1 MQNKELNPTI
11 NLHLGCAA
19 ETRSASIANDAL
31 PVVSTSYIVSSL
43 NLKAQKTQGFSLIEL
58 IMVIVIVGIM
68 ATMTTDIITL
78 PVKSYIDLE
87 RRTTLVDSAEMS
99 LRRMQRDIR
108 RALPNSIR
116 ISGGGTVIELLHTTD
131 GGRYRA
137 KKKDPSDP
145 SYLSDSGDIL
155 DFTGTEAASTNKSF
169 DVIGTLVATPSGSV
183 VVYNL
188 DSVSTGT
195 ANDLNAYDGDNRAS
209 IDNTSTINNYKIV
222 LTAAKLFPF
231 ESPQQRFFIV
241 DTPIS
246 YRCANGEL
254 RRYDNTIDSSYSIS
268 SSGPN
273 LASLSY
279 KVQAKADTLGC
290 LFSYADGTAT
300 RAGLVTLE
308 VTLTDDAGES
318 AKLIHQIHVDNMP

>member
-1 MQNKELNPTI
+1 MQHKGFHSTI
-11 NLHLGCAA
+11 DNHF
-19 ETRSASIANDAL
+19 SDKV
-31 PVVSTSYIVSSL
+31 PVVSTSYTAFP
-43 NLKAQKTQGFSLIEL
+43 LKLKVQKTQGFSLIEL
-58 IMVIVIVGIM
+58 IMVIVIVGII

-137 KKKDPSDP
+137 NYMSDSYFSDP
-145 SYLSDSGDIL
+145 NYPGDIL
-155 DFTGTEAASTNKSF
+155 DFTDPNDNQFEVMGSLDSN
-169 DVIGTLVATPSGSV
+169 IPSGELV
-183 VVYNL
+183 IYNL
-188 DSVSTGT
+188 GSVG
-195 ANDLNAYDGDNRAS
+195 ADAYEGKNRRS
-209 IDNTSTINNYKIV
+209 ITNTLMTDPDTIV
-222 LTAAKLFPF
+222 FSLSSPPEPFPR
-231 ESPQQRFFIV
+231 SPQQRFYIV

-246 YRCANGEL
+246 YRCVNGEL

-273 LASLSY
+273 LAILSY